1 MNKLKE
7 QIDNLKQEKAKLSDI
22 AKNSNRYKEE
32 SLYYKCLV
40 NDKFKECSSLAEEI
54 ICLRTD
60 LDRTHSNYLRLQRE
74 QKAAESEKS
83 HSYSLISELQD
94 KDHKLEL
101 RDFEEQ
107 EEKIS
112 NFGEKFSVKK
122 KMNENKNF
130 NLYGSSGK
138 KKMLPYK
145 LEEIEED
152 PPIPEQFKILP
163 ISKII
168 ISS

>member
-7 QIDNLKQEKAKLSDI
+7 QIDNLKQEKAKLYDI

-32 SLYYKCLV
+32 SLYYKSV
-40 NDKFKECSSLAEEI
+40 VDDKFKECSSLAEEI

-60 LDRTHSNYLRLQRE
+60 LDRAHSNYLRLQRE

-83 HSYSLISELQD
+83 HSYSLISELHD

-112 NFGEKFSVKK
+112 NFGERFPVK

-130 NLYGSSGK
+130 NLYGSSGR

-145 LEEIEED
+145 LEDIEED